1 MREKLPLEFQLLP
14 VVLCSAVCSFINT
27 DIFSS
32 PAKIFFWILLR
43 LSSNPVGYDLA
54 SNPDVATWR
63 LNCAFTHALL
73 RGFSGGSDSKVSA
86 CNAGDPGS
94 IPGLGDPLEKE
105 MATHSNTLAWK
116 ISWMEP
122 GTVRGVAK
130 SRTRLSDFTSF
141 LHVLSVFDSVC
152 FILFLM
158 QHLQMWFKTALP
170 APLFKLT
177 VSRTLSA
184 HSWEAAREGSWVPLP
199 AGSSTLRVCPLWFA
213 LCPTTHN
220 CLLDTTAK
228 GQLSVISMLA
238 WLFLLILTHFTH
250 LSAWSYN
257 WA

>member
-1 MREKLPLEFQLLP
+1 MIESMC
-14 VVLCSAVCSFINT
+14 V
-27 DIFSS
+27 
-32 PAKIFFWILLR
+32 
-43 LSSNPVGYDLA
+43 
-54 SNPDVATWR
+54 
-63 LNCAFTHALL
+63 
-73 RGFSGGSDSKVSA
+73 
-86 CNAGDPGS
+86 
-94 IPGLGDPLEKE
+94 LEKE

-130 SRTRLSDFTSF
+130 SQTRLSDFTSF

>member
-1 MREKLPLEFQLLP
+1 M
-14 VVLCSAVCSFINT
+14 
-27 DIFSS
+27 
-32 PAKIFFWILLR
+32 AKIHIFNMNIPIIQHYIFKASLVSQR
-43 LSSNPVGYDLA
+43 LKHLPAMQEPWVWS
-54 SNPDVATWR
+54 
-63 LNCAFTHALL
+63 
-73 RGFSGGSDSKVSA
+73 
-86 CNAGDPGS
+86 
-94 IPGLGDPLEKE
+94 LGREDPLEKE
-105 MATHSNTLAWK
+105 METHSSILAWK

-141 LHVLSVFDSVC
+141 LHVLFVFDSVC